1 MKFDL
6 DEATSVLSRTPE
18 TLKAMLNGLP
28 LNWTENNE
36 GIETWSPYDVV
47 GHLIHGERVDWI
59 PRAKIILEH
68 GESRPFDPFDRF
80 AQFEESKGKTL
91 EELLEEFAA
100 LREGNLTALREMKI
114 SANDFWKTGQHPSLG
129 RVALKE
135 LLATWVT
142 HDLDHIAQ
150 IARTMA
156 KQYAAEVGPWQIYIS
171 ILHDRKPQSDQ

>member
-59 PRAKIILEH
+59 PRAKIILDH
-68 GESRPFDPFDRF
+68 GAARPFDPFDRL

-91 EELLEEFAA
+91 GELLGEFAE
-100 LREGNLTALREMKI
+100 LRERNLTILSEMKI
-114 SANDFWKTGQHPSLG
+114 SADDLG
-129 RVALKE
+129 K
-135 LLATWVT
+135 
-142 HDLDHIAQ
+142 
-150 IARTMA
+150 
-156 KQYAAEVGPWQIYIS
+156 
-171 ILHDRKPQSDQ
+171 